1 MQDIKDVVDEFD
13 RALEKRDVQ
22 AALAFFADD
31 GPTTP
36 SGR

>member
-1 MQDIKDVVDEFD
+1 MQDIKDVDEFD

-22 AALAFFADD
+22 AALTFFA
-31 GPTTP
+31 TTP